1 MLDFEECVR
10 LRTMLERL
18 RSKGYLKEPEYTL
31 PNHETLPYVPRS
43 STTASGRVLVGDVL
57 VWFPITSF
65 FSDPPNTPPKVGQA
79 VEVVLACSGS

>member
-18 RSKGYLKEPEYTL
+18 RSEGYLKEPEYTL

-43 STTASGRVLVGDVL
+43 QTELERC
-57 VWFPITSF
+57 
-65 FSDPPNTPPKVGQA
+65 GQGLRLDNCQRA
-79 VEVVLACSGS
+79 GACWGCFGVVPDHELFQRPTQHSP